1 MPTDKKA
8 LDLLMNAVN
17 KKKPCSPIRHLIGE
31 DNIKGAYDIQEA
43 LNSARLEKGASIV
56 GAKIGLTSKAVQEQL
71 GVNQPDYGMLFDDM
85 QIDNGGTVEWNEL
98 MQPKAEAEVA
108 FVIKN
113 DLEGHPISRVK
124 LIGSIKEAFV
134 SIEVV
139 GSRIKDWDIGI
150 TDTIADNASSSHF
163 VLGDRPTMLTE
174 VDLQRARMELKKNG
188 KVVSHG
194 KAGDSM
200 DSPINALLWLA
211 NKMSELGNP
220 IKAGSIILT
229 GALGPTVDLKPGDRL
244 EATIEGLGS
253 CSFRVGKKSK

>member
-8 LDLLMNAVN
+8 LDHLMNAI
-17 KKKPCSPIRHLIGE
+17 KGKKPCPPIRHIIGE
-31 DNIKGAYDIQEA
+31 GNIEGAYDIQEK
-43 LNSARLEKGASIV
+43 LNKVRVESGASVI
-56 GAKIGLTSKAVQEQL
+56 GAKIGLTSKVVQDQL

-85 QIDNGGTVEWNEL
+85 RIDNGGTVAWKEL
-98 MQPKAEAEVA
+98 MQPKAEAEIA
-108 FVIKN
+108 FIIKN

-124 LIGSIKEAFV
+124 LIGSIKAAFV

-163 VLGDRPTMLTE
+163 VLGDRATMLTE

-188 KVVSHG
+188 EVVSKG
-194 KAGDSM
+194 KAGNSM

-229 GALGPTVDLKPGDRL
+229 GALGPTVDLSPGDQL
-244 EATIEGLGS
+244 EATIDGLGS
-253 CSFRVGKKSK
+253 CSFKVGKK

>member
-1 MPTDKKA
+1 MATDKKA
-8 LDLLMNAVN
+8 LDLLMNAIK
-17 KKKPCSPIRHLIGE
+17 KKKPCAPIRHLIGE
-31 DNIKGAYDIQEA
+31 DNIEGAYDIQEQ
-43 LNSARLEKGASIV
+43 LNKARQEAGSSVI
-56 GAKIGLTSKAVQEQL
+56 GAKIGLTSKAVQVQL
-71 GVNQPDYGMLFDDM
+71 GVDQPDYGVLFDDM
-85 QIDNGGTVEWNEL
+85 QIQNGGTVAWKEL

-108 FVIKN
+108 FIIQN

-124 LIGSIKEAFV
+124 LIGSIKAAYV

-163 VLGDRPTMLTE
+163 VLGDRASRLTE
-174 VDLQRARMELKKNG
+174 VDLQRARMELKVNG
-188 KVVSHG
+188 EVVSKG

-220 IKAGSIILT
+220 LKAGSIILT
-229 GALGPTVDLKPGDRL
+229 GALGPTVDLRPGDKL
-244 EATIEGLGS
+244 EATIDGLGS
-253 CSFRVGKKSK
+253 CSFAVSKK